1 MPQYKVKSNCKRNF
15 SLIQNEKILGNL
27 TYQGWFSLKSDI
39 LLADNSK
46 YQIVYQED
54 FFLRTKMI
62 LKDNENILLNF
73 KMNWNLNIMINTKF
87 ENIEN
92 HYIFKNIGVLS
103 SIYSL
108 LDSKERELLV
118 IQPEFEWRKL
128 NYSYNIKTSTTFD
141 KFENKD
147 ILLLSTIHCINY
159 YIDLTSA

>member
-1 MPQYKVKSNCKRNF
+1 
-15 SLIQNEKILGNL
+15 
-27 TYQGWFSLKSDI
+27 
-39 LLADNSK
+39 
-46 YQIVYQED
+46 
-54 FFLRTKMI
+54 MI